1 MEQFEPLITVIVPIY
16 NGQEYLERCVSSI
29 LNQSYQKLELL
40 LIDGGSTDRTA
51 ELCRS
56 LAQKQDRIRFLQE
69 ENNRGVSFSRNHGL
83 REAAGEYI
91 SFVDADDWLMP
102 DCLERLMTDL
112 VQTGAQIAGCA
123 FRSCSKEDV
132 QQIQEK
138 QGKLPEQKRVSQG
151 ERLVC
156 DRSVISGDEF
166 LREGILKGDTR
177 CWSKLYSAESIRGCF
192 FREDYTIGE
201 DMLFLR
207 DAAMGAEKISSSSYE
222 GYCYY
227 RNPAGAMQKPFRRSD
242 MDQIRCWQE
251 ILEQTRQEQMPQ
263 EVVSR
268 AASILLISCMLV
280 AGKLAVLGKERAV
293 FREEQEVCREVLKK
307 TLRIHGAYSELTAGY
322 RIKVLLYRCA
332 PALYLRLYGMR
343 KRK

>member
-1 MEQFEPLITVIVPIY
+1 MEQFEALITVIVPIY

-29 LNQSYQKLELL
+29 LNQSYQRLEIL
-40 LIDGGSTDRTA
+40 LIDGGSTDHTA
-51 ELCRS
+51 ELCQS
-56 LAQKQDRIRFLQE
+56 LARQQERIRFLKEE
-69 ENNRGVSFSRNHGL
+69 ENKGVSFSRNHGL

-91 SFVDADDWLMP
+91 TFVDADDWLMP
-102 DCLERLMTDL
+102 DCLERLMMDL
-112 VQTGAQIAGCA
+112 EQTGAQIAGCA
-123 FRSCSKEDV
+123 FRSCTQEDV
-132 QQIQEK
+132 QQFQKK
-138 QGKLPEQKRVSQG
+138 QGDCQGQKRAEQRKGS
-151 ERLVC
+151 VC
-156 DRSVISGDEF
+156 DRSVISGSEF

-177 CWSKLYSAESIRGCF
+177 CWSKLYFAESIRGCL

-207 DAAMGAEKISSSSYE
+207 DAAMSAEKISSSSYE

-251 ILEQTRQEQMPQ
+251 ILEQTEREQMPQ

-280 AGKLAVLGKERAV
+280 AGKLAVLGKERTV
-293 FREEQEVCREVLKK
+293 FRKEQEVCGEILKK
-307 TLRIHGAYSELTAGY
+307 TLQVHGAYQGLTMGY

-332 PALYLRLYGMR
+332 PALYLQLYGMR

>member
-1 MEQFEPLITVIVPIY
+1 MEQFEALITVIVPIY
-16 NGQEYLERCVSSI
+16 NGQEYLERCVTSI

-56 LAQKQDRIRFLQE
+56 LAEKQEKIRFLE
-69 ENNRGVSFSRNHGL
+69 EKENKGVSYSRNHGL

-91 SFVDADDWLMP
+91 TFVDADDWLMP

-112 VQTGAQIAGCA
+112 EQTGAQIAGCA
-123 FRSCSKEDV
+123 FRSCTREDA
-132 QQIQEK
+132 QQIQKKQEDRQGQRRASQEK
-138 QGKLPEQKRVSQG
+138 EPVY
-151 ERLVC
+151 
-156 DRSVISGDEF
+156 DRCVISGGDF

-177 CWSKLYSAESIRGCF
+177 CWSKLYRAESIRGCF

-207 DAAMGAEKISSSSYE
+207 DAAMRAERISSSSYE

-242 MDQIRCWQE
+242 MDQLRCWQE
-251 ILEQTRQEQMPQ
+251 ILEQTRRELMPQ
-263 EVVSR
+263 EIVSR

-280 AGKLAVLGKERAV
+280 AGKLAVLGKERAA
-293 FREEQEVCREVLKK
+293 FTEEQALCREVLKE
-307 TLRIHGAYSELTAGY
+307 TLRVQGAYRGLTAGY

-332 PALYLRLYGMR
+332 PALYLGLYGMR